1 MDRVYGVAKSWT
13 RLSDCHT
20 HNMDFIVI
28 EIVSGVKNVPS
39 SKSDLEEIMLICFS
53 CITFLLTFLL
63 LCISWQQKGELVK
76 WSQEIED
83 VV

>member
-1 MDRVYGVAKSWT
+1 
-13 RLSDCHT
+13 
-20 HNMDFIVI
+20 MDFIVI
-28 EIVSGVKNVPS
+28 EIVSGVKSVPS

-76 WSQEIED
+76 WFQEIKD

>member
-1 MDRVYGVAKSWT
+1 
-13 RLSDCHT
+13 
-20 HNMDFIVI
+20 MDFIVI
-28 EIVSGVKNVPS
+28 EIVSGVKSVPS

-53 CITFLLTFLL
+53 CITFLLTFV

-76 WSQEIED
+76 WFQEIED